1 MATYSE
7 NKKAMDDIFPGAILD
22 EFIDWIV
29 ENMPVEDVYPES
41 DLAEWAEENG
51 WVKSEDY

>member
-7 NKKAMDDIFPGAILD
+7 NKKAMDDIFPAAILD
-22 EFIDWIV
+22 KFIDWIIK
-29 ENMPVEDVYPES
+29 NMSVGDVFPES
-41 DLAEWAEENG
+41 ALAEWAEENG